1 MTAYGEKN
9 EGQLRIHQIIVQ
21 LMRVYHSIYN
31 HRRALTEVTQA
42 RDMMNELI
50 LDLQNGAY
58 KSHPMH
64 PTQGPMTTGGV
75 GVEGRMPKAQL
86 SDDWIPKA
94 LEKLPKTQSLAVKE
108 KEVVKRKSFLF
119 PSFPTSKDGAKV
131 WTEESPSK
139 NGAK

>member
-1 MTAYGEKN
+1 MTAYGEKS

-31 HRRALTEVTQA
+31 HRRALAEVTQA

-58 KSHPMH
+58 KTHPMH
-64 PTQGPMTTGGV
+64 STQAPMTTIGV
-75 GVEGRMPKAQL
+75 SDEAKAQL

-94 LEKLPKTQSLAVKE
+94 LEKLPETQSLAVKG
-108 KEVVKRKSFLF
+108 KEVVKRKNFLF

>member
-31 HRRALTEVTQA
+31 HHRALTEVTQA

-64 PTQGPMTTGGV
+64 PIKEAMTTGGK
-75 GVEGRMPKAQL
+75 GETQL

-94 LEKLPKTQSLAVKE
+94 LEKLPETKDLVVKR
-108 KEVVKRKSFLF
+108 KEVVKRKNFLF